1 MNDRG
6 IKNTLY
12 GEYVVMQKGDNYDFP
27 IAIFLVEDD
36 AVEYSHCTFGDRYV
50 VEVCKII
57 ELQELMEEE

>member
-1 MNDRG
+1 MVEELR
-6 IKNTLY
+6 ILY
-12 GEYVVMQKGDNYDFP
+12 MANMLSCKK
-27 IAIFLVEDD
+27 AIIMIFRLLFFLVEDD